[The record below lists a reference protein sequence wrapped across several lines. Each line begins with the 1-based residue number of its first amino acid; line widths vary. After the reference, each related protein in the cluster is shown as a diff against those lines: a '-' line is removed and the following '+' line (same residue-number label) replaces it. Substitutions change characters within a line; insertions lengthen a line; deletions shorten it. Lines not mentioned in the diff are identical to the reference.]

1 MGSEGVSGRGL
12 LGDILSLGTARNCPC
27 AHGNQTPGPP
37 CGLGLTSPILYLWLA
52 GPHLKAGEPEW
63 PSPSVAYLCL
73 DPVEA
78 PEPEDLAPAELP
90 LGMVNLFF
98 SFSQLLVSHLIL
110 PGTMSCFLQ
119 ALELAGGDGGDDL
132 DCRR

>member
-1 MGSEGVSGRGL
+1 MTFCPWALQETALALMATRPQGRPIGL
-12 LGDILSLGTARNCPC
+12 R
-27 AHGNQTPGPP
+27 
-37 CGLGLTSPILYLWLA
+37 LTSPILYLWLA
-52 GPHLKAGEPEW
+52 GPCLEVGELEW
-63 PSPSVAYLCL
+63 PSLPVAYLCL

-78 PEPEDLAPAELP
+78 PEPEDLASAELP

-110 PGTMSCFLQ
+110 PGPMSCFLQ